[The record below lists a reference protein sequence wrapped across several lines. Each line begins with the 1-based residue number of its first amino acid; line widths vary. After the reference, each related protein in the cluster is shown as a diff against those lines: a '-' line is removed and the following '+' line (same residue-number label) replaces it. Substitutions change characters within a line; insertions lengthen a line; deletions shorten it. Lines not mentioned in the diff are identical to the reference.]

1 MKDKI
6 VIKGARE
13 NNLKN
18 ISLDIPKNKVVVIT
32 GVSGSGKSTLA
43 FETIYAEGQRK
54 YVESLSAYAR
64 QFLQMMDKPDID
76 RIEGLSPAIAIDQK
90 TVSKNPRST
99 VGTVT
104 EIYDYLRL
112 LFARIGIP
120 YSPATGKPIT
130 KQSSSEIIKK
140 IKKLP
145 KNKKIFILSPII
157 RSKKGEFKK
166 ELQDLK
172 KKGFQ
177 RLFINKKLYEFDN
190 LPAMNKNYKYS
201 IDLVIDRLITGD
213 NLSNRLADSIELA
226 LNMSNGL
233 VYILDVES
241 NTREIYSAN
250 FSCPVSGFTI
260 EEIEPRLFSFN
271 SPFGACE
278 DCEGLG
284 EKNFFDPE
292 LLIPDKKLSIIDGA
306 ILPWKRGINRYY
318 SRVLNTIVEN
328 TNLDLYIPFEK
339 NNDKDIKILLYGSD
353 EFQIEERSFSRF
365 RSRNYQQFKG
375 LINLFENQYKYI
387 RDSWMK
393 EEYEKYISSKVCKK
407 CEGLRLNNKAL
418 SIKVNNENIGTI
430 ANYSIEKLYK
440 WILNLES
447 ILSGNNKIIAQPIL
461 REISNRLAF
470 LCDVGLDYLS
480 LSRSSATLSGGESQ
494 RIRLASQIGS
504 GLTGVLYVLDEPSIG
519 LHQKDN
525 KRLLKTLVRLRDLK
539 NSVIVVEHDED
550 AIRQADH
557 IIDIGPNAGL
567 NGGKIVAQGKLKD
580 IINNS
585 KSLTSLYLSGKK
597 SISVPKKR
605 RAKNSSKVLTFSKIT
620 TNNLK
625 KIDLKIPL
633 GLFCCISG
641 VSGSGKSSLIIDT
654 LYPALSNSLYK
665 TKLKEGKYKN
675 FSGHHLIDK
684 VVNITQSPIG
694 RTPRSNPATYTGTF
708 TPIRE
713 WFALLPESKER
724 GYKSGRF
731 SFNVK
736 GGRCEVCGGDGL
748 KKVEMHF
755 LSDVYVKCEEC
766 NGRRFN
772 DETLE
777 IKYKNK
783 SISDVLEL
791 SVDEAKDLFKAIPSI
806 SIKLDMLSKVGLGYM
821 KIGQSATTLSG
832 GEAQRIKI
840 AKELSKRATG
850 KTLYILDEPTTGLHF
865 DDVNKLVSILQE
877 LTNNGNTVIVIEHN
891 LDILKC
897 SDWIIDLGTDG
908 GEKGGN
914 IIVEGA
920 PEEIIKNN
928 ISYTAKYLKTSLES

>member
-1 MKDKI
+1 MKEKI
-6 VIKGARE
+6 IIKGARE

-18 ISLDIPKNKVVVIT
+18 ISIEIPKNKIVVIT

-64 QFLQMMDKPDID
+64 QFLQIMNKPNLDS
-76 RIEGLSPAIAIDQK
+76 IEGLSPAIAIDQK

-104 EIYDYLRL
+104 EVYDYIRL
-112 LFARIGIP
+112 LYARIGIP
-120 YSPATGKPIT
+120 YSPTTGKPIT
-130 KQSSSEIIKK
+130 KQTSSEIVKK
-140 IKKLP
+140 IKEYP
-145 KNKKIFILSPII
+145 NNKKIFILSPIV

-166 ELQDLK
+166 ELIDLK

-177 RLFINKKLYEFDN
+177 RLFINKKLYELDN
-190 LPAMNKNYKYS
+190 LPTLNKNYKYD

-213 NLSNRLADSIELA
+213 DLSNRLADSVELA
-226 LNMSNGL
+226 LSMSNGI
-233 VYILDVES
+233 VYVLDVDE
-241 NTREIYSAN
+241 NKREIFSAN

-260 EEIEPRLFSFN
+260 EEIEPRIFSFN
-271 SPFGACE
+271 SPFGACKI
-278 DCEGLG
+278 CEGLG
-284 EKNFFDPE
+284 EKNFFDPD
-292 LLIPDKKLSIIDGA
+292 LLIPNKKLSITNGA
-306 ILPWKRGINRYY
+306 ILPWKKGINNYY
-318 SRVLNTIVEN
+318 YRVLNKVMEHTS
-328 TNLDLYIPFEK
+328 LDLNIPFDE
-339 NNDKDIKILLYGSD
+339 NREKDINVLLYGSD
-353 EFQIEERSFSRF
+353 EILIEERRFSRF
-365 RSRNYQQFKG
+365 GKRKYKPFKG
-375 LINLFENQYKYI
+375 IIDLFEQQYKYI
-387 RDSWMK
+387 KESWMK
-393 EEYEKYISSKVCKK
+393 DEYDKYISSKICKG
-407 CEGLRLNNKAL
+407 CNGMRLNEMSL
-418 SIKVNNENIGTI
+418 SIKINNENIGKIT
-430 ANYSIEKLYK
+430 NLSIEELLRWVK
-440 WILNLES
+440 NLQEK
-447 ILSGNNKIIAQPIL
+447 LSGNDKLIAKPIL
-461 REISNRLAF
+461 REIDNRLTF

-480 LSRSSATLSGGESQ
+480 LSRSSSTLSGGESQ

-525 KRLLKTLVRLRDLK
+525 TRLLKTLTKLK
-539 NSVIVVEHDED
+539 KLNNSVIVVEHDED
-550 AIRQADH
+550 AIKSADH
-557 IIDIGPNAGL
+557 IIDIGPKAGL
-567 NGGKIVAQGKLKD
+567 YGGEIVAQGNFKD
-580 IINNS
+580 IINNK
-585 KSLTSLYLSGKK
+585 KSLTSLYLSRKK
-597 SISVPKKR
+597 VISVPEKR
-605 RAKNSSKVLTFSKIT
+605 RMINSKKVISFKNVS

-625 KIDLKIPL
+625 NINLNLPL

-654 LYPALSNSLYK
+654 LYPALSNLVNK
-665 TKLKEGKYKN
+665 TKLKEGKYKTLLGTH
-675 FSGHHLIDK
+675 FIDK

-694 RTPRSNPATYTGTF
+694 RTPRSNPVTYTGAF

-736 GGRCEVCGGDGL
+736 GGRCEACGGDGL

-766 NGRRFN
+766 EGKRFN
-772 DETLE
+772 TETLE
-777 IKYKNK
+777 VKYKNN

-791 SVDEAKDLFKAIPSI
+791 SVDEAKELFKAIPTIAS
-806 SIKLDMLSKVGLGYM
+806 KLQMLSKVGLGYI

-840 AKELSKRATG
+840 AKELSKKPTG

-865 DDVNKLVSILQE
+865 EDVNKLVNILQE

-891 LDILKC
+891 LDVLKC
-897 SDWIIDLGTDG
+897 SDWIIDLGLDG
-908 GEKGGN
+908 GDKGGYIITEGPPEKVAKMN
-914 IIVEGA
+914 IG
-920 PEEIIKNN
+920 
-928 ISYTAKYLKTSLES
+928 YTSEYLKKSLSF